1 YDGKMLNDGGRVALY
16 SVAEATNLSIQ
27 ARSAF
32 VATDVV
38 PMGFTALAAGQY
50 TIVIDRK
57 DGLFDEGQEIY
68 LKDNLLGTVTSLE
81 EAYTFTSEAGT
92 FNGRF
97 EVVYAAS
104 PSLGD
109 DDHSLN
115 VNSVMVFKQGNGIA
129 INTGSAS
136 MNSVTIYDIRGRQL
150 YTKSGINAT
159 ETVVSGLQVEQQVL
173 IVEVDTVKGKV
184 SKRIIF

>member
-1 YDGKMLNDGGRVALY
+1 
-16 SVAEATNLSIQ
+16 
-27 ARSAF
+27 
-32 VATDVV
+32 
-38 PMGFTALAAGQY
+38 AGQY
-50 TIVIDRK
+50 SIAIDRK

-81 EAYTFTSEAGT
+81 EAYIFTSEAGT

-115 VNSVMVFKQGNGIA
+115 ANNVMVFKQGNGIA
-129 INTGSAS
+129 INTGSAA